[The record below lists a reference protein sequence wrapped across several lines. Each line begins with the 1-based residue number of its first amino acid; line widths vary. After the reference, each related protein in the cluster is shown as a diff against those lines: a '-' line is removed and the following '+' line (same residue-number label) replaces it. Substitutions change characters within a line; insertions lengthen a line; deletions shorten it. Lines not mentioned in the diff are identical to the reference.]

1 VPRILDRDAHRAASA
16 GDPPAGE
23 PEGFTFVEIV
33 IAALLAGIF
42 AAIVVFSVFTA
53 THPVP
58 KPDPACTSEV
68 KDVQDAIAKY
78 WLKNKYNYPLKLE
91 DLVKAHLL
99 DAVPSRTSPSGAAG
113 FTYNSDTGVYAG
125 TCPKR

>member
-1 VPRILDRDAHRAASA
+1 VPPNLDRHANRAAPA
-16 GDPPAGE
+16 GDLPVGD

-42 AAIVVFSVFTA
+42 AAIIVFSVFTV
-53 THPVP
+53 THPAP

-78 WLKNKYNYPLKLE
+78 FLKHKFSYPLKLE
-91 DLVKAHLL
+91 DLVKAKLL
-99 DAVPSRTSPSGAAG
+99 DTAPSKTSPSGVAG
-113 FTYNSDTGVYAG
+113 FTYNSDTGEYTG
-125 TCPKR
+125 QCPKR

>member
-1 VPRILDRDAHRAASA
+1 MPRILDRDANRAASA
-16 GDPPAGE
+16 GDLPVGD
-23 PEGFTFVEIV
+23 PEGFTIVEIV

-42 AAIVVFSVFTA
+42 AAIVVFSVFTV

-68 KDVQDAIAKY
+68 KDVQDALTKY
-78 WLKNKYNYPLKLE
+78 YLKNKFTYPLKLE
-91 DLVKAHLL
+91 DLVKAKLL
-99 DAVPSRTSPSGAAG
+99 KTVPSQTSPSGAAG
-113 FTYNSDTGVYAG
+113 FTYNSDTGEYAG